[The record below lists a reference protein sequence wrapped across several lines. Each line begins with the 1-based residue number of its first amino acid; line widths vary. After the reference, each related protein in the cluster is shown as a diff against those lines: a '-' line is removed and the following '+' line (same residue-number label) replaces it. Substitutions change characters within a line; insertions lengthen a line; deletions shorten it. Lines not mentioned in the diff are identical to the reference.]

1 MGDRGMSQEFGQWR
15 YEGSWQTPIPN
26 PLIYDKRLSANAL
39 KLWIVLRAAIEPGKT
54 LAPTYDYL
62 GEQCNMSRST
72 VARSIKLLRACRWIQ
87 TKQVTTESGW
97 LSGSMYRMCDTPTAI
112 ADIASTDADFPVFL
126 ANCAESNDF
135 GLRTVALVEIQ
146 EWSAAGLQPIEIGT
160 SKISHSSSKTRLS
173 SSKIELPALGL
184 KLGSSKTELLGSMK
198 FELLENLGSM
208 KTELPEKAR
217 FSGSMKTELPRTRD
231 VVSSCSN
238 NRTTTNKEAGIETCA
253 HEALVW
259 PDVIP
264 LEMRLK
270 IMSRLVALPNCMAQ
284 ELLDEVAFKQLA
296 GKVSSSPVALLFSL
310 IPIAE
315 QGKFLITGGM
325 NVARA
330 RARNA
335 MPTLAESPPIDAEQQ
350 RLKDYAQYV
359 AQMREYGVEV

>member
-1 MGDRGMSQEFGQWR
+1 MSQEFGQWR

-39 KLWIVLRAAIEPGKT
+39 KLWIVLRAAIAPGKT
-54 LAPTYDYL
+54 LSPTYDYL

-97 LSGSMYRMCDTPTAI
+97 LSGSMYRMCDMPTAI
-112 ADIASTDADFPVFL
+112 ADIASTDADFALFL
-126 ANCAESNDF
+126 ANCAQSPDC
-135 GLRTVALVEIQ
+135 GLRAVALVEIQ
-146 EWSAAGLQPIEIGT
+146 EWAAAGLPPIELDS

-173 SSKIELPALGL
+173 SSEIELPENIL

-198 FELLENLGSM
+198 FELLGNLGSM
-208 KTELPEKAR
+208 KTELAEKAR
-217 FSGSMKTELPRTRD
+217 ISGSMKTELPHTRD
-231 VVSSCSN
+231 VVSSCSI
-238 NRTTTNKEAGIETCA
+238 NRTTTNKAAGIETCA
-253 HEALVW
+253 HEAFVW

-264 LEMRLK
+264 LEVRQQ
-270 IMSRLVALPNCMAQ
+270 IMSRLVALPTGMAQ
-284 ELLDEVAFKQLA
+284 ELLDEVTFKQLA
-296 GKVSSSPVALLFSL
+296 GKVSSSPIGLLFSL

-335 MPTLAESPPIDAEQQ
+335 MPTLAEAIPIDAEQQ